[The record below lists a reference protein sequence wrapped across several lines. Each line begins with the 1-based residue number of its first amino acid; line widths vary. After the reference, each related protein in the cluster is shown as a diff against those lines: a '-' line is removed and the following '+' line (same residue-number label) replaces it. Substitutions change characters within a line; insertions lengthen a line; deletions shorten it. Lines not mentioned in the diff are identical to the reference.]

1 MKTVLAILNIFT
13 ESKQMG
19 NVAEAISK
27 LPEVINVYEVT
38 GEFDLVALVSTE
50 TIVVFRDFLRDKVLK
65 INGVKSTVTSIVLF
79 THKKD
84 GKQISV

>member
-1 MKTVLAILNIFT
+1 MKTVLAILNVFT

-19 NVAEAISK
+19 EVAEALSK
-27 LPEVINVYEVT
+27 LPEVIDVYEVS

-50 TIVVFRDFLRDKVLK
+50 TIVAFREFLREKVLK

-79 THKKD
+79 THKKN

>member
-1 MKTVLAILNIFT
+1 MKNVLAILNVFT

-27 LPEVINVYEVT
+27 LPEVIDVYEVT
-38 GEFDLVALVSTE
+38 GEFDLVALVNTE
-50 TIVVFRDFLRDKVLK
+50 TIVAFRDFLREKVLK